1 MYYLAKKLSEATYSV
16 VLMLSAASAVAQ
28 EQDVKKDIPSIAR
41 EALKSVVTVET
52 KDALG
57 KSLGLGSGFV
67 VSSDGKVVTNYHVIE
82 GANSAEIRFPDGTV
96 YLVEGIVASNPER
109 DLVVLKIKTTSNDFR
124 FLGLGDSDRV
134 EVGEQV
140 VAVGSPLG
148 LEATVS
154 PGFISGVREV
164 NGLKLLQTTAPI
176 SPGNSGGAL
185 INLAGEVI
193 GVTRQS
199 LTSVRQNAT
208 VSQNLNFALPS
219 NYVRELVNGATK
231 EVSSLTT
238 ALARSGPKPPDRSPK
253 EIIASSKTL
262 CVWVSSGNAILKTEL
277 SGKLLEW
284 GKLKLVSSPEEADLI
299 LKVVQ
304 TGELNLATGAGNQ
317 ATVLLTDRESG
328 TELWS
333 KTKGGGWAMSGWN
346 NAWVA
351 RALAKEFVKF
361 FDSATKQAHQ
371 LKLL

>member
-1 MYYLAKKLSEATYSV
+1 LR
-16 VLMLSAASAVAQ
+16 Q
-28 EQDVKKDIPSIAR
+28 
-41 EALKSVVTVET
+41 
-52 KDALG
+52 
-57 KSLGLGSGFV
+57 GSGFI

-82 GANSAEIRFPDGTV
+82 GADSGGIRFPDGAS
-96 YLVEGIVASNPER
+96 YLVEGIVASNPQR
-109 DLVVLKIKTTSNDFR
+109 DLVVLKIRTTSNGFP
-124 FLGLGDSDRV
+124 FLNLGNSDLIK
-134 EVGEQV
+134 VGEQV

-154 PGFISGVREV
+154 PGFISAVREM
-164 NGLKLLQTTAPI
+164 NGLKFLQTTAPI

-185 INLAGEVI
+185 INLVGEVI
-193 GVTRQS
+193 GVP
-199 LTSVRQNAT
+199 TSSWIFVRQNAT
-208 VSQNLNFALPS
+208 MSQNLNFALPS
-219 NYVRELVNGATK
+219 NYVRELVGVANK

-238 ALARSGPKPPDRSPK
+238 ATARGEPKPSDRSPR

-262 CVWVSSGNAILKTEL
+262 CVWVSSGNAVLKTEL

-317 ATVLLTDRESG
+317 ATVLLVDRASG

-333 KTKGGGWAMSGWN
+333 KTKGGSWAMSGYN

-351 RALAKEFVKF
+351 RALAKEFIKF
-361 FDSATKQAHQ
+361 LDSTTK
-371 LKLL
+371 LKK